1 MNGGYAVVYLARRAV
16 LLAGVAVLA
25 AAPTPLRAQ
34 TAVPE
39 GTDGPPARWTLQID
53 GDATAWPDTVA
64 TAPVD
69 SLQHV
74 GRRILRH
81 YRRDGYYHARIDSAV
96 IDTTADRPRVRIHLR
111 RGPRV
116 VVGRLRITGASAV
129 STEEL
134 RRSLTTETGAP
145 LDPRRLRA
153 DIQAIL
159 DRYEEEGRPLAA
171 VRIRKTRVDTASA
184 PRLALTLA
192 IDEGPEL
199 WLREVEVSSG
209 ARTSPGLVAR
219 LADLDVGAP
228 LVGYDPDEIRAAL
241 RDRPYFESVGTP
253 ELEVGPDGGAT
264 LHVPVE
270 EAAPGAFDLVVGYLP
285 PSGTRG
291 GQLVGSGHLVLEHLF
306 GGGREVDLALDR
318 RPGRTS
324 VFDLSVSDPY
334 IFGLP
339 FRLTGAFQGE
349 QRDSTFAERAFRLEA
364 GYHFSRSV
372 ELSGRIS
379 REIVRPGAAGTQ
391 LRSTR
396 QRVPRAQTL
405 FYGVGVHYETIDRPD
420 NPRRG
425 LMVDV
430 HADQGRKERAL
441 RRITGDGDTTR
452 TRTTVRQER
461 LRGAL
466 RAYVPLFDRQVLVL
480 GGDGNVLRS
489 RSYDRSDLFRFGGAT
504 SLRGYDED
512 QFLGNVTLRG
522 LLEYRVQLDRRS
534 YVYAFGDLGYLERP
548 ALGRTSA
555 SRAWRPGYGV
565 GLQVDTA
572 VGLVTTTYA
581 LNPELTTPA
590 DGRLHFGL
598 SVGL

>member
-1 MNGGYAVVYLARRAV
+1 MNGGSAVLYLARRAV
-16 LLAGVAVLA
+16 LLVALGVLA
-25 AAPTPLRAQ
+25 VGPTDLRAQ
-34 TAVPE
+34 TAAPE
-39 GTDGPPARWTLQID
+39 EAPRSMWTLRID
-53 GDATAWPDTVA
+53 GEPAPWPDSVA

-69 SLQHV
+69 SLAQV
-74 GRRILRH
+74 GRRVLRH
-81 YRRDGYYHARIDSAV
+81 YRREGYYYAQLDSATV
-96 IDTTADRPRVRIHLR
+96 DTAAGRTRVRVYLD

-129 STEEL
+129 PAGEL
-134 RRSLTTETGAP
+134 RRYLDTETGAP
-145 LDPRRLRA
+145 LDPRRLQA

-159 DRYEEEGRPLAA
+159 ARYEEEGRPLAA
-171 VRIRKTRVDTASA
+171 VRIEKTRIDSAST
-184 PRLALTLA
+184 PQLALTLA
-192 IDEGPEL
+192 VDEGPQL
-199 WLREVEVSSG
+199 WLREVDVSSG
-209 ARTSPGLVAR
+209 ARSSSGLVAR
-219 LADLDVGAP
+219 LAGLEVGAP
-228 LVGYDPDEIRAAL
+228 LVGYDLEEIRDAL
-241 RDRPYFESVGTP
+241 RNRPYFESVGSP

-270 EAAPGAFDLVVGYLP
+270 EAAPGSFDLVVGYLP
-285 PSGTRG
+285 PSGTQG
-291 GQLVGSGHLVLEHLF
+291 GQLVGTGHLVLEHLF
-306 GGGREVDLALDR
+306 GGGRKIDLSLDR
-318 RPGRTS
+318 RPGQTS

-339 FRLTGAFQGE
+339 FRLTGAFRGE
-349 QRDSTFAERAFRLEA
+349 QRDSTFGERAFRLEV
-364 GYHFSRSV
+364 GYHFSRSL

-379 REIVRPGAAGTQ
+379 REVVRPGTAGTQ
-391 LRSTR
+391 LRSTQ

-405 FYGVGVHYETIDRPD
+405 FYGVGLHYESVDRPE

-425 LMVDV
+425 LRVDV
-430 HADQGRKERAL
+430 WADQGRKERSL
-441 RRITGDGDTTR
+441 RRVTRAGDTTR
-452 TRTTVRQER
+452 SRTSFRQER
-461 LRGAL
+461 VRGTV

-480 GGDGNVLRS
+480 GGGGDALRS

-512 QFLGNVTLRG
+512 QFLGTVTLRG

-534 YVYAFGDLGYLERP
+534 YVYGFGDLGYVERP
-548 ALGRTSA
+548 ALDGTSA
-555 SRAWRPGYGV
+555 TQDWHPGYGL

-581 LNPELTTPA
+581 LNPDVATPA

>member
-1 MNGGYAVVYLARRAV
+1 MNGRYAVIYLTRRAV
-16 LLAGVAVLA
+16 LLVALGALA
-25 AAPTPLRAQ
+25 VGPPALRAQ
-34 TAVPE
+34 TT
-39 GTDGPPARWTLQID
+39 GTEETSRSAWTLRVD
-53 GDATAWPDTVA
+53 GEPAPWPDSVA
-64 TAPVD
+64 TASVD
-69 SLQHV
+69 SVEEV
-74 GRRILRH
+74 GRRVLRH
-81 YRRDGYYHARIDSAV
+81 YRREGYYHARLDSATV
-96 IDTTADRPRVRIHLR
+96 DTTAGRSRVRMHLH

-116 VVGRLRITGASAV
+116 VVGRLRISGASAV
-129 STEEL
+129 PTEEL
-134 RRSLTTETGAP
+134 RRALETDTGAP

-171 VRIRKTRVDTASA
+171 IRIEKTRIDSAST
-184 PRLALTLA
+184 PQVALTLA
-192 IDEGPEL
+192 IDEGPQL
-199 WLREVEVSSG
+199 WLREVDVSSG

-219 LADLDVGAP
+219 LAGLDVGAP
-228 LVGYDPDEIRAAL
+228 LVGYDPEEIRAAL

-270 EAAPGAFDLVVGYLP
+270 ESAPGSFDLVVGYLP

-291 GQLVGSGHLVLEHLF
+291 GQLVGTGHLLLEHLF
-306 GGGREVDLALDR
+306 GGGREIDLSLDR
-318 RPGRTS
+318 RPGQTS

-334 IFGLP
+334 ILGLP
-339 FRLTGAFQGE
+339 FRLTGAFRGE
-349 QRDSTFAERAFRLEA
+349 QRDSTFGERAFRLEV
-364 GYHFSRSV
+364 GYHFSRST

-379 REIVRPGAAGTQ
+379 REVVRPGTAGTQ

-405 FYGVGVHYETIDRPD
+405 FYGVGLHYESVDHPE

-425 LMVDV
+425 LRVDV
-430 HADQGRKERAL
+430 WADQGRKERSI
-441 RRITGDGDTTR
+441 RRITSAGDTARSR
-452 TRTTVRQER
+452 TSFRQER
-461 LRGAL
+461 FRGTV
-466 RAYVPLFDRQVLVL
+466 RAYVPLFDRQVFVL
-480 GGDGNVLRS
+480 GGGGDALRS

-512 QFLGNVTLRG
+512 QFLGTVTLRG

-534 YVYAFGDLGYLERP
+534 YVYGFGDLGYVERP
-548 ALGRTSA
+548 ALGGTSA
-555 SRAWRPGYGV
+555 TQAWHPGYGV

-581 LNPELTTPA
+581 LNPDVATPA